1 MPSTDS
7 CGPSSR
13 RHDLQPS
20 AEADRSTLIRRL
32 TIDLT
37 GLPPTPEE
45 IAVFL
50 NDAGD
55 GAYERVVD
63 RLLASPQ
70 YGVRWARHWLDVVRF
85 GESNGFEYDELRPNA
100 WPYRDWVVRALN
112 DDLPYDEF
120 VRLQLAGDVLRPQ
133 DFDAKVATG
142 FLAAGAYDTAGQ
154 SQQSAA
160 MAPSYGKTK
169 WRTWS
174 APSPRPSWG

>member
-1 MPSTDS
+1 M
-7 CGPSSR
+7 R
-13 RHDLQPS
+13 AELARHDLQPS
-20 AEADRSTLIRRL
+20 AEADRRTLIRRV

-50 NDAGD
+50 DDAGD

-85 GESNGFEYDELRPNA
+85 GESNGFEYDELRPHA
-100 WPYRDWVVRALN
+100 WSYRDWVVRALN

-120 VRLQLAGDVLRPQ
+120 VRWQLAGDVLRPQ
-133 DFDAKVATG
+133 DFDATVATG
-142 FLAAGAYDTAGQ
+142 FLAAGTTTRPANRNKARPC
-154 SQQSAA
+154 
-160 MAPSYGKTK
+160 APLCGKTK